1 MTPEHT
7 QEPAEG
13 IISLTDKSLYI
24 NREISLIQFNRRVL
38 EEAANLSH
46 PLLERVKFLS
56 IFANNIDEFMMI
68 RVSGLLRQIRG
79 GVLERPADGM
89 TPTEQMK
96 EILETLIPLQAE
108 SCRCWSQDLK
118 PALAAEGI
126 YIHKFKDFSPEQQE
140 SLKNYFETQ
149 IFPILTPM
157 TFDGSHPF
165 PFISNLSIN
174 LAVVINHPTR
184 GQVFSRVKVP
194 KGTLPRFIRIPND
207 QMIPPAKNPEYHYVV
222 LEDLVASNIQM
233 LFPGMEVKDTYI
245 FRVTRDAD
253 MEIEEDE
260 ASDLLTAIESS
271 VEQRRIGTP
280 SRLEVHAAMPDWVRS
295 ILSTK
300 LRLIPTQ
307 VYISQSGLIGMN
319 DLMELMDIDRPDL
332 KDVPFKAALPACLGK
347 ETMAA
352 AVSRDDLLLY
362 HPYDSFSPV
371 VEFVRQA
378 ARDPNVLAIKQT
390 LYRTGKN
397 SPIVH
402 ALMEAREEG
411 KPVTVLVEL
420 KARFD
425 EENNI
430 EWARSLERAGVHV
443 IYGIVGLKVH
453 AKMCMVVRRENDK
466 LKIYTHMGTGN
477 YNASTAR
484 IYTDLSMFTSDPD
497 IGADIADLF
506 NALTGYSKKTSYR
519 KLLVSHG
526 TMGTMRKE
534 LIARIDR
541 EILRQKEHGDGYL
554 AFKLNALVDE
564 ECIMALYRASQAGV
578 KVDLIVR
585 GVCCLRP
592 EVPGV
597 SDNIRVISIVGRF
610 LEHTRIYY
618 FRNGGDEEVLLGS
631 ADLMPRN
638 LSRRVEILFPVENMY
653 LKDMIIRTILE
664 MHLRDTAQAQV
675 LHIDGSYEKVLPKEG
690 EKPLNSQLW
699 MMEHRGIWHDY

>member
-1 MTPEHT
+1 MTPTPPE
-7 QEPAEG
+7 QNP
-13 IISLTDKSLYI
+13 ISLTDKSLYI

-38 EEAANLSH
+38 EEAANLNH

-79 GVLERPADGM
+79 GVLEQPPDGM
-89 TPTEQMK
+89 TPTEQMQ
-96 EILETLIPLQAE
+96 EILKTLLPLQAE
-108 SCRCWSQDLK
+108 SSRCWSQDLK
-118 PALAAEGI
+118 PALAKEGI
-126 YIHKFKDFSPEQQE
+126 YIHKCRDLSPETQQY
-140 SLKNYFETQ
+140 LKSYFETQ
-149 IFPILTPM
+149 VFPILTPM

-194 KGTLPRFIRIPND
+194 KGILPRFIQIEND
-207 QMIPPAKNPEYHYVV
+207 QMVPPAKSSEYHYVV
-222 LEDLVASNIQM
+222 LEDLVAANIQM
-233 LFPGMEVKDTYI
+233 LFPGMEVTNTYI

-260 ASDLLTAIESS
+260 ASDLLTAIETS
-271 VEQRRIGTP
+271 VEQRRIGIP
-280 SRLEVHAAMPDWVRS
+280 SRLEVHTAMPEWIRD
-295 ILSTK
+295 LLTAK
-300 LRLIPTQ
+300 LRLMPTQ
-307 VYISQSGLIGMN
+307 VYVSTSGLIGMN
-319 DLMELMDIDRPDL
+319 DLIELTDIDRPDL
-332 KDVPFKAALPACLGK
+332 KDIPFKASVPACLAK
-347 ETMAA
+347 ESLVTAI
-352 AVSRDDLLLY
+352 SQNDLLLY
-362 HPYDSFSPV
+362 HPYDSFTPV
-371 VEFVRQA
+371 VEFVRA
-378 ARDPNVLAIKQT
+378 AAHDPNVLAIKQT

-453 AKMCMVVRRENDK
+453 AKMCMIVRREQDNK

-484 IYTDLSMFTSDPD
+484 IYTDLSMFTCDPD

-526 TMGTMRKE
+526 TMGTMRQE
-534 LIARIDR
+534 IIARIDR
-541 EILRQKEHGDGYL
+541 EIERQKTHGDGYL

-564 ECIMALYRASQAGV
+564 ACIVALYRASQAGV
-578 KVDLIVR
+578 KIDLVVR

-638 LSRRVEILFPVENMY
+638 LSRRVEILFPVENPH
-653 LKDMIIRTILE
+653 LRDMIINTILKT
-664 MHLRDTAQAQV
+664 HIKDTAQAHV
-675 LHIDGSYEKVLPKEG
+675 LHRDGSYEKVLPAEG
-690 EKPLNSQLW
+690 EAPLNSQMW

>member
-1 MTPEHT
+1 MTPTPPE
-7 QEPAEG
+7 QNP
-13 IISLTDKSLYI
+13 ISLTDKSLYI

-38 EEAANLSH
+38 EEAANLNH

-79 GVLERPADGM
+79 GVLEQPPDGM
-89 TPTEQMK
+89 TPTEQMQ
-96 EILETLIPLQAE
+96 EILKTLLPLQAE
-108 SCRCWSQDLK
+108 SSRCWSQDLK
-118 PALAAEGI
+118 PALAKEGI
-126 YIHKFKDFSPEQQE
+126 YIHKCRDLSPETQQY
-140 SLKNYFETQ
+140 LKSYFETQ
-149 IFPILTPM
+149 VFPILTPM

-194 KGTLPRFIRIPND
+194 KGILPRFIQIKND
-207 QMIPPAKNPEYHYVV
+207 QMVPPAKSSEYHYVV
-222 LEDLVASNIQM
+222 LEDLVAANIQM
-233 LFPGMEVKDTYI
+233 LFPGMEVTNTYI

-260 ASDLLTAIESS
+260 ASDLLTAIETS
-271 VEQRRIGTP
+271 VEQRRIGIP
-280 SRLEVHAAMPDWVRS
+280 SRLEVHTAMPEWIRD
-295 ILSTK
+295 LLTAK
-300 LRLIPTQ
+300 LRLMPTQ
-307 VYISQSGLIGMN
+307 VYVSTSGLIGMN
-319 DLMELMDIDRPDL
+319 DLIELTDIDRPDL
-332 KDVPFKAALPACLGK
+332 KDIPFKASVPACLAK
-347 ETMAA
+347 ESLVTAI
-352 AVSRDDLLLY
+352 SQNDLLLY
-362 HPYDSFSPV
+362 HPYDSFTPV
-371 VEFVRQA
+371 VEFVRA
-378 ARDPNVLAIKQT
+378 AAHDPNVLAIKQT

-453 AKMCMVVRRENDK
+453 AKMCMIVRREQDNK

-484 IYTDLSMFTSDPD
+484 IYTDLSMFTCDPD

-534 LIARIDR
+534 IIARIDR
-541 EILRQKEHGDGYL
+541 EIERQKTHGDGYL

-564 ECIMALYRASQAGV
+564 ACIVALYRASQAGV
-578 KVDLIVR
+578 KIDLVVR

-638 LSRRVEILFPVENMY
+638 LSRRVEILFPVENPH
-653 LKDMIIRTILE
+653 LRDMIINTILKT
-664 MHLRDTAQAQV
+664 HIKDTAQAHV
-675 LHIDGSYEKVLPKEG
+675 LHRDGSYEKVLPAEG
-690 EKPLNSQLW
+690 EAPLNSQMW

>member
-1 MTPEHT
+1 MTPTPPE
-7 QEPAEG
+7 QNP
-13 IISLTDKSLYI
+13 ISLTDKSLYI

-38 EEAANLSH
+38 EEAANLNH

-79 GVLERPADGM
+79 GVLEQPPDGM
-89 TPTEQMK
+89 TPTEQMQ
-96 EILETLIPLQAE
+96 EILKTLLPLQAE
-108 SCRCWSQDLK
+108 SSRCWSQDLK
-118 PALAAEGI
+118 PALAKEGI
-126 YIHKFKDFSPEQQE
+126 YIHKCRDLSPETQQY
-140 SLKNYFETQ
+140 LKSYFETQ
-149 IFPILTPM
+149 FFPILTPM

-194 KGTLPRFIRIPND
+194 KGILPRFIRIKND
-207 QMIPPAKNPEYHYVV
+207 QMVPPAKSSEYHYVV
-222 LEDLVASNIQM
+222 LEDLVAANIQM
-233 LFPGMEVKDTYI
+233 LFPGMEVTNTYI

-260 ASDLLTAIESS
+260 ASDLLTAIETS

-280 SRLEVHAAMPDWVRS
+280 SRLEVHTAMPEWIRD
-295 ILSTK
+295 LLTAK
-300 LRLIPTQ
+300 LRLMPTQ
-307 VYISQSGLIGMN
+307 VYVSTSGLIGMN
-319 DLMELMDIDRPDL
+319 DLIELTDIDRPDL
-332 KDVPFKAALPACLGK
+332 KDIPFKASVPACLAK
-347 ETMAA
+347 ESLFS
-352 AVSRDDLLLY
+352 AVSQNDLLLY
-362 HPYDSFSPV
+362 HPYDSFTPV
-371 VEFVRQA
+371 VEFVRAA

-453 AKMCMVVRRENDK
+453 AKMCMIVRREQANK

-484 IYTDLSMFTSDPD
+484 IYTDLSMFTCDPD

-506 NALTGYSKKTSYR
+506 NALTGYSKKTNYR

-534 LIARIDR
+534 IIARIDR
-541 EILRQKEHGDGYL
+541 EIERQKTHGDGYL

-564 ECIMALYRASQAGV
+564 ACIVALYRASQAGV
-578 KVDLIVR
+578 KIDLVVR

-638 LSRRVEILFPVENMY
+638 LSRRVEILFPVENPH
-653 LKDMIIRTILE
+653 LRDMIINTILKT
-664 MHLRDTAQAQV
+664 HIKDTAQAHV
-675 LHIDGSYEKVLPKEG
+675 LHRDGSYEKVLPAEG
-690 EKPLNSQLW
+690 EAPLNSQMW

>member
-1 MTPEHT
+1 MTPKI
-7 QEPAEG
+7 PDFN
-13 IISLTDKSLYI
+13 DKSLYI

-38 EEAANLSH
+38 EEAYNTAH

-56 IFANNIDEFMMI
+56 ICANNLDEFMMI

-79 GVLERPADGM
+79 GVLERPPDGM
-89 TPTEQMK
+89 TPTEQMEK
-96 EILETLIPLQAE
+96 IMETLRPLLAE
-108 SCRCWSQDLK
+108 ACECWSTNLK

-126 YIHKFKDFSPEQQE
+126 YLHKCRDLPEDT
-140 SLKNYFETQ
+140 LAYLRNYFETQ

-165 PFISNLSIN
+165 PFISNLSLN
-174 LAVVINHPTR
+174 LAVVINDPTR

-194 KGTLPRFIRIPND
+194 KGILPRFIRIPND
-207 QMIPPAKNPEYHYVV
+207 RMSPASPANEYHYIA
-222 LEDLVASNIQM
+222 LEDLVATNTRL
-233 LFPGMEVKDTYI
+233 LFPGMEIKDTYV

-260 ASDLLTAIESS
+260 ASDLLTAIETS
-271 VEQRRIGTP
+271 VEQRRIGIP
-280 SRLEVHAAMPDWVRS
+280 SRLEVHTAMPQWIRE

-307 VYISQSGLIGMN
+307 VYTSASGLIGMN
-319 DLMELMDIDRPDL
+319 DLMELTEIDRPDL
-332 KDVPFKAALPACLGK
+332 KDIPFKASLPECLSK
-347 ETMAA
+347 ESIFS
-352 AVSRDDLLLY
+352 AVAGTDMLLY
-362 HPYDSFSPV
+362 HPYDSFGPV

-378 ARDPNVLAIKQT
+378 AHDPNVLAIKQT

-443 IYGIVGLKVH
+443 IYGLVGLKVH
-453 AKMCMVVRRENDK
+453 AKMCMVVRKEQDK
-466 LKIYTHMGTGN
+466 LRIYTHMGTGN

-484 IYTDLSMFTSDPD
+484 IYTDLSMFTADPE

-506 NALTGYSKKTSYR
+506 NALTGYSKKKQYR

-526 TMGTMRKE
+526 TLGTMREE

-541 EILRQKEHGDGYL
+541 EIERQKTHGDGYL
-554 AFKLNALVDE
+554 AFKLNALVDQA
-564 ECIMALYRASQAGV
+564 CIEALYRASCAGV
-578 KVDLIVR
+578 RVDLIVR

-597 SDNIRVISIVGRF
+597 SENIRVISIVGRF

-618 FRNGGDEEVLLGS
+618 FRNGGNEEVLLGS

-638 LSRRVEILFPVENMY
+638 LSRRVEILFPVENPH
-653 LKDMIIRTILE
+653 LRDMIIHTILE
-664 MHLRDTAQAQV
+664 IHIHDTAQAKI
-675 LHIDGSYEKVLPKEG
+675 LHADGTYEKILPREG
-690 EKPLNSQLW
+690 EKPLNSQKW
-699 MMEHRGIWHDY
+699 MMDHRGIWHDY

>member
-1 MTPEHT
+1 MTPTPPE
-7 QEPAEG
+7 QNP
-13 IISLTDKSLYI
+13 ISLTDKSLYI

-38 EEAANLSH
+38 EEAANLNH

-79 GVLERPADGM
+79 GVLEQPPDGM
-89 TPTEQMK
+89 TPTEQMQ
-96 EILETLIPLQAE
+96 EILKTLLPLQAE
-108 SCRCWSQDLK
+108 SSRCWSQDLK
-118 PALAAEGI
+118 PALAKEGI
-126 YIHKFKDFSPEQQE
+126 YIHKCRDLSPETQQY
-140 SLKNYFETQ
+140 LKSYFETQ
-149 IFPILTPM
+149 VFPILTPM

-194 KGTLPRFIRIPND
+194 KGILPRFIQIEND
-207 QMIPPAKNPEYHYVV
+207 QMVPPAKSSEYHYVV
-222 LEDLVASNIQM
+222 LEDLVAANIQM
-233 LFPGMEVKDTYI
+233 LFPGMEVTNTYI

-260 ASDLLTAIESS
+260 ASDLLTAIETS
-271 VEQRRIGTP
+271 VEQRRIGIP
-280 SRLEVHAAMPDWVRS
+280 SRLEVHTAMPEWIRD
-295 ILSTK
+295 LLTAK
-300 LRLIPTQ
+300 LRLMPTQ
-307 VYISQSGLIGMN
+307 VYVSTSGLIGMN
-319 DLMELMDIDRPDL
+319 DLIELTDIDRPDL
-332 KDVPFKAALPACLGK
+332 KDIPFKASVPACLAK
-347 ETMAA
+347 ESLVTAI
-352 AVSRDDLLLY
+352 SQNDLLLY
-362 HPYDSFSPV
+362 HPYDSFTPV
-371 VEFVRQA
+371 VEFVRAA

-453 AKMCMVVRRENDK
+453 AKMCMIVRREQDNK

-484 IYTDLSMFTSDPD
+484 IYTDLSMFTCDPD

-506 NALTGYSKKTSYR
+506 NALTGYSRKTSYR

-534 LIARIDR
+534 IIARIDR
-541 EILRQKEHGDGYL
+541 EIERQKTHGDGYL

-564 ECIMALYRASQAGV
+564 ACIVALYRASQAGV
-578 KVDLIVR
+578 KIDLVVR

-618 FRNGGDEEVLLGS
+618 FRNGGDD

-638 LSRRVEILFPVENMY
+638 LSRRVEILFPVENPH
-653 LKDMIIRTILE
+653 LRDMIINTILKT
-664 MHLRDTAQAQV
+664 HIKDTAQAHV
-675 LHIDGSYEKVLPKEG
+675 LHRDGSYEKVLPAEG
-690 EKPLNSQLW
+690 EAPLNSQMW

>member
-1 MTPEHT
+1 MTPTPPE
-7 QEPAEG
+7 QNP
-13 IISLTDKSLYI
+13 ISLTDKSLYI

-38 EEAANLSH
+38 EEAANLNH

-79 GVLERPADGM
+79 GVLEQPPDGM
-89 TPTEQMK
+89 TPTEQMQ
-96 EILETLIPLQAE
+96 EILKTLLPLQAE
-108 SCRCWSQDLK
+108 SSRCWSQDLK
-118 PALAAEGI
+118 PALAKEGI
-126 YIHKFKDFSPEQQE
+126 YIHKCRDLSPETQQY
-140 SLKNYFETQ
+140 LKSYFETQ
-149 IFPILTPM
+149 VFPILTPM

-194 KGTLPRFIRIPND
+194 KGILPRFIRIRND
-207 QMIPPAKNPEYHYVV
+207 QMVPPAKSSEYHYVV
-222 LEDLVASNIQM
+222 LEDLVAANIQI
-233 LFPGMEVKDTYI
+233 LFPGMEVTNTYI

-260 ASDLLTAIESS
+260 ASDLLTAIETS

-280 SRLEVHAAMPDWVRS
+280 SRLEVHTAMPEWIRD
-295 ILSTK
+295 LLTAK
-300 LRLIPTQ
+300 LRLMPTQ
-307 VYISQSGLIGMN
+307 VYVSTTGLIGMN
-319 DLMELMDIDRPDL
+319 DLIELTDIDRPDL
-332 KDVPFKAALPACLGK
+332 KDIPFKASVPACLAK
-347 ETMAA
+347 ESLFS
-352 AVSRDDLLLY
+352 AVSQNDLLLY
-362 HPYDSFSPV
+362 HPYDSFTPV
-371 VEFVRQA
+371 VEFVRA
-378 ARDPNVLAIKQT
+378 AAHDPNVLAIKQT

-453 AKMCMVVRRENDK
+453 AKMCMIVRREQDNK

-484 IYTDLSMFTSDPD
+484 IYTDLSMFTCDPD

-534 LIARIDR
+534 IIARIDR
-541 EILRQKEHGDGYL
+541 EIERQKTHGDGYL

-564 ECIMALYRASQAGV
+564 ACIVALYRASQAGV
-578 KVDLIVR
+578 KIDLVVR

-638 LSRRVEILFPVENMY
+638 LSRRVEILFPVENPH
-653 LKDMIIRTILE
+653 LRDMIINTILKT
-664 MHLRDTAQAQV
+664 HIKDTAQAHV
-675 LHIDGSYEKVLPKEG
+675 LHRDGSYEKVLPAEG
-690 EKPLNSQLW
+690 EAPLNSQMW

>member
-1 MTPEHT
+1 MTPTPPE
-7 QEPAEG
+7 QNP
-13 IISLTDKSLYI
+13 ISLTDKSLYI

-38 EEAANLSH
+38 EEAANLNH

-79 GVLERPADGM
+79 GVLEQPPDGM
-89 TPTEQMK
+89 TPTEQMQ
-96 EILETLIPLQAE
+96 EILKTLLPLQAE
-108 SCRCWSQDLK
+108 SSRCWSQDLK
-118 PALAAEGI
+118 PALAKEGI
-126 YIHKFKDFSPEQQE
+126 YIHKCRDLSPETQQY
-140 SLKNYFETQ
+140 LKSYFETQ
-149 IFPILTPM
+149 VFPILTPM

-194 KGTLPRFIRIPND
+194 KGILPRFIRIEND
-207 QMIPPAKNPEYHYVV
+207 QMVPPAKSSEYHYVV
-222 LEDLVASNIQM
+222 LEDLVAANIQM
-233 LFPGMEVKDTYI
+233 LFPGMEVTNTYI

-260 ASDLLTAIESS
+260 ASDLLTAIETS
-271 VEQRRIGTP
+271 VEQRRIGIP
-280 SRLEVHAAMPDWVRS
+280 SRLEVHTAMPEWIRD
-295 ILSTK
+295 LLTAK
-300 LRLIPTQ
+300 LRLMPTQ
-307 VYISQSGLIGMN
+307 VYVSTSGLIGMN
-319 DLMELMDIDRPDL
+319 DLIELTDIDRPDL
-332 KDVPFKAALPACLGK
+332 KDIPFKASVPACLAK
-347 ETMAA
+347 ESLVTAI
-352 AVSRDDLLLY
+352 SQNDLLLY
-362 HPYDSFSPV
+362 HPYDSFTPV
-371 VEFVRQA
+371 VEFVRA
-378 ARDPNVLAIKQT
+378 AAHDPNVLAIKQT

-453 AKMCMVVRRENDK
+453 AKMCMIVRREQDNK

-484 IYTDLSMFTSDPD
+484 IYTDLSMFTCDPD

-506 NALTGYSKKTSYR
+506 NALTGYSRKTSYR

-534 LIARIDR
+534 IIARIDR
-541 EILRQKEHGDGYL
+541 EIERQKTHGDGYL
-554 AFKLNALVDE
+554 DLV
-564 ECIMALYRASQAGV
+564 
-578 KVDLIVR
+578 VR

-638 LSRRVEILFPVENMY
+638 LSRRVEILFPVENPH
-653 LKDMIIRTILE
+653 LRDMIINTILKT
-664 MHLRDTAQAQV
+664 HIKDTAQAHV
-675 LHIDGSYEKVLPKEG
+675 LHRDGSYEKVLPAEG
-690 EKPLNSQLW
+690 EAPLNSQMW

>member
-1 MTPEHT
+1 MTPTPPE
-7 QEPAEG
+7 QNP
-13 IISLTDKSLYI
+13 ISLTDKSLYI

-38 EEAANLSH
+38 EEAANLNH

-79 GVLERPADGM
+79 GVLEQPPDGM
-89 TPTEQMK
+89 TPTEQMQ
-96 EILETLIPLQAE
+96 EILKTLLPLQAE
-108 SCRCWSQDLK
+108 SSRCWSRDLK
-118 PALAAEGI
+118 PALAKEGI
-126 YIHKFKDFSPEQQE
+126 YIHKCRDLSPETQQY
-140 SLKNYFETQ
+140 LKSYFETQ
-149 IFPILTPM
+149 VFPILTPM

-194 KGTLPRFIRIPND
+194 KGILPRFIQIEND
-207 QMIPPAKNPEYHYVV
+207 QMVPPAKSSEYHYVV
-222 LEDLVASNIQM
+222 LEDLVAANIQM
-233 LFPGMEVKDTYI
+233 LFPGMEVTNTYI

-260 ASDLLTAIESS
+260 ASDLLTAIETS
-271 VEQRRIGTP
+271 VEQRRIGIP
-280 SRLEVHAAMPDWVRS
+280 SRLEVHTAMPEWIRD
-295 ILSTK
+295 LLTAK
-300 LRLIPTQ
+300 LRLMPTQ
-307 VYISQSGLIGMN
+307 VYVSTSGLIGMN
-319 DLMELMDIDRPDL
+319 DLIELTDIDRPDL
-332 KDVPFKAALPACLGK
+332 KDIPFKASVPACLAK
-347 ETMAA
+347 ESLVTAI
-352 AVSRDDLLLY
+352 SQNDLLLY
-362 HPYDSFSPV
+362 HPYDSFTPV
-371 VEFVRQA
+371 VEFVRAA

-453 AKMCMVVRRENDK
+453 AKMCMIVRREQDNK

-484 IYTDLSMFTSDPD
+484 IYTDLSMFTCDPD

-506 NALTGYSKKTSYR
+506 NALTGYSRKTSYR

-534 LIARIDR
+534 IIARIDR
-541 EILRQKEHGDGYL
+541 EIERQKTHGDGYL

-564 ECIMALYRASQAGV
+564 ACIVALYRASQAGV
-578 KVDLIVR
+578 KIDLVVR

-638 LSRRVEILFPVENMY
+638 LSRRVEILFPVENPH
-653 LKDMIIRTILE
+653 LRDMIINTILKT
-664 MHLRDTAQAQV
+664 HIKDTAQAHV
-675 LHIDGSYEKVLPKEG
+675 LHRDGSYEKVLPAEG
-690 EKPLNSQLW
+690 EAPLNSQMW

>member
-1 MTPEHT
+1 MTPTPPE
-7 QEPAEG
+7 QNP
-13 IISLTDKSLYI
+13 ISLTDKSLYI

-38 EEAANLSH
+38 EEAANLNH

-79 GVLERPADGM
+79 GVLEQPPDGM
-89 TPTEQMK
+89 TPTEQMQ
-96 EILETLIPLQAE
+96 EILKTLLPLQAE
-108 SCRCWSQDLK
+108 SSRCWSQDLK
-118 PALAAEGI
+118 PALAKEGI
-126 YIHKFKDFSPEQQE
+126 YIHKCRDLSPETQQY
-140 SLKNYFETQ
+140 LKSYFETQ
-149 IFPILTPM
+149 VFPILTPM

-194 KGTLPRFIRIPND
+194 KGILPRFIRIKND
-207 QMIPPAKNPEYHYVV
+207 QMVPPAKSSEYHYVV
-222 LEDLVASNIQM
+222 LEDLVAANIQM
-233 LFPGMEVKDTYI
+233 LFPGMEVTNTYI

-260 ASDLLTAIESS
+260 ASDLLTAIETS

-280 SRLEVHAAMPDWVRS
+280 SRLEVHTAMPEWIRD
-295 ILSTK
+295 LLTAK
-300 LRLIPTQ
+300 LRLMPTQ
-307 VYISQSGLIGMN
+307 VYVSTSGLIGMN
-319 DLMELMDIDRPDL
+319 DLIELTDIDRPDL
-332 KDVPFKAALPACLGK
+332 KDIPFKASVPACLAK
-347 ETMAA
+347 ESLFS
-352 AVSRDDLLLY
+352 AVSQNDLLLY
-362 HPYDSFSPV
+362 HPYDSFTPV
-371 VEFVRQA
+371 VEFVRAA

-453 AKMCMVVRRENDK
+453 AKMCMIVRREQDNK

-484 IYTDLSMFTSDPD
+484 IYTDLSMFTCDPD

-506 NALTGYSKKTSYR
+506 NALTGYSRKTSYR

-534 LIARIDR
+534 IIARIDR
-541 EILRQKEHGDGYL
+541 EIERQKTHGDGYL

-564 ECIMALYRASQAGV
+564 ACIVALYRASQAGV
-578 KVDLIVR
+578 KIDLVVR

-592 EVPGV
+592 EIPGV

-638 LSRRVEILFPVENMY
+638 LSRRVEILFPVENPH
-653 LKDMIIRTILE
+653 LRDMIINTILKT
-664 MHLRDTAQAQV
+664 HIKDTAQAHV
-675 LHIDGSYEKVLPKEG
+675 LHRDGSYEKVLPAEG
-690 EKPLNSQLW
+690 EAPLNSQMW